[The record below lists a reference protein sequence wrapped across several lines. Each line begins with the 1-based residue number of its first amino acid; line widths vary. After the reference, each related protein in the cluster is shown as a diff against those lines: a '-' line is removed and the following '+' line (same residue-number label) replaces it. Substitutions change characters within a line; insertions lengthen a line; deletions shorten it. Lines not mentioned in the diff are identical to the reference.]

1 MDCRIREGDVR
12 RIASADGRRGS
23 TRRTVPTPGI
33 VLRQRWPPHVGPSAT
48 SSLPAHTRY
57 SQILPLAGTDRAV
70 RVETKSDI
78 RASHTPHPDRVP
90 VAGVQ
95 VGSSTRR
102 PTGNRKTLHQSPHG
116 SREPRRRRRRAMSRL
131 GRATSIGRARDVY
144 VPERATSSRP
154 GPPVGRTV
162 RRAATGRRY
171 TPQAY
176 VYVNVTH
183 MTPHIICDLPSAPA
197 DETNHIIYT
206 DRSLARERRHCQHP
220 RCALAH
226 HRPLPTSGM
235 HRACWV
241 VTWKAPARWHRPS
254 AQSDLQ
260 VRSRS

>member
-116 SREPRRRRRRAMSRL
+116 SREPRRRRRRAMSRRRVARRPSD
-131 GRATSIGRARDVY
+131 GHVMCTYPNVQRAR
-144 VPERATSSRP
+144 VP
-154 GPPVGRTV
+154 
-162 RRAATGRRY
+162 
-171 TPQAY
+171 
-176 VYVNVTH
+176 
-183 MTPHIICDLPSAPA
+183 D
-197 DETNHIIYT
+197 
-206 DRSLARERRHCQHP
+206 
-220 RCALAH
+220 
-226 HRPLPTSGM
+226 
-235 HRACWV
+235 
-241 VTWKAPARWHRPS
+241 RPS
-254 AQSDLQ
+254 AGPSGERRQADGT
-260 VRSRS
+260 RRKRTYM